1 MIKLLDG
8 SEWNKEELKLKMYD
22 DSFYYGYLGKNAL
35 SSSSVKPLYK
45 SPMAYKSYITE
56 SISNEKPLREGR
68 LFHSLLLEYET
79 IQKKYV
85 FVDASTRSTKK
96 YKEAV
101 EENKGYEVF
110 LEKELRSISYLIS
123 IFESNVEASSYL
135 RNGVAEEP
143 GIGELFGFPFR
154 AKADYV
160 TSDLIIDVKT
170 TNSLDGWEWSA
181 KKSWHYDM
189 QAWIY
194 TQIFGIQNFLF
205 LVIDKGTG
213 EIGEFSITKET
224 LEIAG
229 DKVELACQRYSDYF
243 YEKTKNVNEYIRKG
257 FL

>member
-22 DSFYYGYLGKNAL
+22 DKFYYGFLGENAL
-35 SSSSVKPLYK
+35 SSSSAKPLYK
-45 SPMAYKSYITE
+45 SPLAYSKYINQ
-56 SISNEKPLREGR
+56 SISNEKALREGR

-85 FVDASTRSTKK
+85 FVDVSSRTTKK

-101 EENKGYEVF
+101 EENKGCEVF
-110 LEKELRSISYLIS
+110 LERELASISYLIS
-123 IFESNVEASSYL
+123 IFENNVIASSYL
-135 RNGVAEEP
+135 RDGVTEEP

-154 AKADYV
+154 AKADYI

-170 TNSLDGWEWSA
+170 TNSLDGWEWAA
-181 KKSWHYDM
+181 KKTWHYDM

-194 TQIFGIQNFLF
+194 TQIFGIQNFVF

-213 EIGEFSITKET
+213 EIGEFPVTEET
-224 LEIAG
+224 LEVAG
-229 DKVELACQRYSDYF
+229 EKVKLACQVYREYF
-243 YEKTKNVNEYIRKG
+243 YEKTKSINEYIRKG
-257 FL
+257 IL